1 MKNTRRGALW
11 VATLAVLGCTGI
23 ADAGI
28 QTWHAAWRDNSP
40 FDMANTYWNF
50 SGNGTTEPYAWD
62 VTEDYIAPTLDQ
74 SVSWCWGSADVDPVI
89 QVRKAIKNDST
100 FVWTDY
106 HVVVSGSPGVDY
118 VPGTA
123 TSDTFGTI
131 VEGPGGVID
140 FYAPATVPIGGVLR
154 IAFDIVIPPG
164 SFSFDISQMPTPEPS
179 ALALLGFG
187 ALAVLRR
194 KP

>member
-11 VATLAVLGCTGI
+11 VAMLPVLGSAGV

-40 FDMANTYWNF
+40 FDMQNTNWSFNWV
-50 SGNGTTEPYAWD
+50 EPYVWE
-62 VTEDYIAPTLDQ
+62 VNEDYIAPTLDQ

-106 HVVVSGSPGVDY
+106 HVVVSGSAGVGY

-131 VEGPGGVID
+131 VEGPGGALD

-179 ALALLGFG
+179 ALALLGIG